1 MEQNRIYLSKHVCFI
16 IKIIIFFINI
26 IIFFLLSLYFLRL
39 FHQQLHQVNPDHC
52 DATAPAQ
59 IHVAW
64 NTLHLSCSRCLE
76 PESISYPYLP
86 YLGHAEA
93 FQAASQLLGSAAVAW
108 DRSWQNVALHQGH
121 NRQANPRRHH
131 GRLPGAV
138 KKCLEPEFEGD
149 KSSEAPF
156 GCIGSGQSGDM
167 FVITFWQGSQLH
179 TKYKHRITRWETP
192 MMDRRYYRR
201 YRDTRVTFLC
211 SNPAGQQGPPLK
223 FI

>member
-1 MEQNRIYLSKHVCFI
+1 MFASSSTSSF
-16 IKIIIFFINI
+16 FFISIII
-26 IIFFLLSLYFLRL
+26 IIFFLFSSYLLRL
-39 FHQQLHQVNPDHC
+39 FHHQLHQLHPDHC
-52 DATAPAQ
+52 DANAPAQ
-59 IHVAW
+59 IHVQW
-64 NTLHLSCSRCLE
+64 NTLRLSKNHCSRCVE
-76 PESISYPYLP
+76 PESISYP

-121 NRQANPRRHH
+121 NRQANPGRHH

-138 KKCLEPEFEGD
+138 KKCLEPDGIWGRQV
-149 KSSEAPF
+149 KWSALWLHW
-156 GCIGSGQSGDM
+156 IWTIWTYM

-192 MMDRRYYRR
+192 IMDSGYYRR
-201 YRDTRVTFLC
+201 YRDTFVTFLC
-211 SNPAGQQGPPLK
+211 SNPAGHQGPPLK